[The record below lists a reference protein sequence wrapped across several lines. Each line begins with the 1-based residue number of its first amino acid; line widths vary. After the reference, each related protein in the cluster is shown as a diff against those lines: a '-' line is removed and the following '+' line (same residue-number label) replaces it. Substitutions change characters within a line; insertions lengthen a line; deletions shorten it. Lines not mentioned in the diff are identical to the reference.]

1 MSTSANNNGRPSVTW
16 ADVAD
21 YANEALLSDLQR
33 TTEVLKQAKF
43 DGCCSSNIT
52 DLEPVYQEQTRSY
65 GNSFHVLD
73 NIEQMLDDYS
83 QKRRSPEDECFANS
97 LTNQAERPTVQ
108 SLFREL
114 EHDSYNRNAG
124 GHLSQSFGNIQMNF
138 SSFSIYPSYS
148 NTDKCSFGTAN
159 FLNLLTHTETAE
171 LADRRSVSARFD
183 VRDVAKDMSKHGIN
197 TIPKGDCASCGSHSV
212 GQNVASRTLCVLS
225 MWEELGHQNFFERGG
240 KAYCENDYHNMFSPR
255 CAYCNGPIKDR
266 CVTALGKTFHAEHFI
281 CAECG
286 QQFGEEGFHEKNGQ
300 PYCKTDFF
308 RMFAPKCNGCKNPI
322 KMHFI
327 TALGT
332 HWHPE
337 CFICQECGKPFET
350 GSFYEHGNM
359 PLCEMHYHE
368 KRGSLCAT
376 CQKPI
381 NGRCVFAVGQK
392 FHPEHFCCS
401 YCRRQLN
408 KGTFKEVDRKPFC
421 HKCYQT
427 THH

>member
-1 MSTSANNNGRPSVTW
+1 MSALTENNFVGALQTTL
-16 ADVAD
+16 
-21 YANEALLSDLQR
+21 EALLSDLQR
-33 TTEVLKQAKF
+33 TTEVLKRAKF
-43 DGCCSSNIT
+43 NNRHSSNT
-52 DLEPVYQEQTRSY
+52 SDLEPVYQEQTRSY
-65 GNSFHVLD
+65 ASSFHGLD
-73 NIEQMLDDYS
+73 SIEQMLDDYS
-83 QKRRSPEDECFANS
+83 QKRKSPEGAVLLSFVINRKSGYLMYFLLEHRDECCTNS

-114 EHDSYNRNAG
+114 EYDSCKRNAG
-124 GHLSQSFGNIQMNF
+124 GHLSQSYGSVQQ
-138 SSFSIYPSYS
+138 SSPTGDPLQLDSML
-148 NTDKCSFGTAN
+148 GT
-159 FLNLLTHTETAE
+159 LQ
-171 LADRRSVSARFD
+171 
-183 VRDVAKDMSKHGIN
+183 KDMSKHGIS
-197 TIPKGDCASCGSHSV
+197 TIPKGDCASCGKPIV
-212 GQNVASRTLCVLS
+212 GQVVIALGK
-225 MWEELGHQNFFERGG
+225 MWHPEHYVCCQCGEELGHRNFFERSG
-240 KAYCENDYHNMFSPR
+240 KAYCEDDYHDMFSPR

-266 CVTALGKTFHAEHFI
+266 CVTALGKTFHAEHFV

-286 QQFGEEGFHEKNGQ
+286 RQFEEEGFHEKNGQ
-300 PYCKTDFF
+300 PYCKADFF
-308 RMFAPKCNGCKNPI
+308 RMFAPKCSGCKNPI

-381 NGRCVFAVGQK
+381 NGRCVSAVGQK

-401 YCRRQLN
+401 YCRKQLN

-427 THH
+427 THP

>member
-1 MSTSANNNGRPSVTW
+1 MSTSASNNGRHSVTW
-16 ADVAD
+16 ADVAN
-21 YANEALLSDLQR
+21 YTNEALLSDLQH
-33 TTEVLKQAKF
+33 TTEVLKRAKLN
-43 DGCCSSNIT
+43 DRCISSAS
-52 DLEPVYQEQTRSY
+52 DLEPIYQEQTRSY
-65 GNSFHVLD
+65 GSSFHGLD
-73 NIEQMLDDYS
+73 SIEQMLDDYS
-83 QKRRSPEDECFANS
+83 QKRKSPEDEWYANS
-97 LTNQAERPTVQ
+97 LTSQAERPTVQ

-114 EHDSYNRNAG
+114 EHDSCSRSVG
-124 GHLSQSFGNIQMNF
+124 GPLSQSSGIVQQN
-138 SSFSIYPSYS
+138 SFTSDPLQLDSML
-148 NTDKCSFGTAN
+148 GT
-159 FLNLLTHTETAE
+159 LQ
-171 LADRRSVSARFD
+171 
-183 VRDVAKDMSKHGIN
+183 KDMSKHGIN
-197 TIPKGDCASCGSHSV
+197 TIPKGDCASCGKAIV
-212 GQNVASRTLCVLS
+212 GQVVIALGK
-225 MWEELGHQNFFERGG
+225 MWHPGHYVCCQCGEELGHRNFFERGG
-240 KAYCENDYHNMFSPR
+240 KAYCENDYHDMFSPR

-266 CVTALGKTFHAEHFI
+266 CVTALGKTFHAEHFV

-286 QQFGEEGFHEKNGQ
+286 RQFGEEGFHEKNGQ

-337 CFICQECGKPFET
+337 CFICQECGKAFET
-350 GSFYEHGNM
+350 GSFYEHGNV

-381 NGRCVFAVGQK
+381 NGRCVSAVGQK

-401 YCRRQLN
+401 YCRKQLN

-427 THH
+427 THP

>member
-1 MSTSANNNGRPSVTW
+1 MSVLTENNFVDTLKSTL
-16 ADVAD
+16 
-21 YANEALLSDLQR
+21 EALLSDLQH
-33 TTEVLKQAKF
+33 TTEVLKRAKF
-43 DGCCSSNIT
+43 NDRCLSNAS

-65 GNSFHVLD
+65 GSSFHGLD
-73 NIEQMLDDYS
+73 SIEQMLNDYS
-83 QKRRSPEDECFANS
+83 QKRKSPEDECYANS

-114 EHDSYNRNAG
+114 EHDSRSVN
-124 GHLSQSFGNIQMNF
+124 GHLSQSSGNVQLDSML
-138 SSFSIYPSYS
+138 
-148 NTDKCSFGTAN
+148 GT
-159 FLNLLTHTETAE
+159 LQ
-171 LADRRSVSARFD
+171 
-183 VRDVAKDMSKHGIN
+183 KDMSKHGIS
-197 TIPKGDCASCGSHSV
+197 TIPKGDCASCGKPIV
-212 GQNVASRTLCVLS
+212 GQVVIALGK
-225 MWEELGHQNFFERGG
+225 MWHPEHYVCCQCGEELGHRNFFERGG
-240 KAYCENDYHNMFSPR
+240 KAYCENDYHDMFSPR

-266 CVTALGKTFHAEHFI
+266 CVTALGKTFHAEHFV

-286 QQFGEEGFHEKNGQ
+286 RQFEEEGFHEKNGQ
-300 PYCKTDFF
+300 PYCKADFF

-337 CFICQECGKPFET
+337 CFICQECGKAFET

-368 KRGSLCAT
+368 KRGSLCTT

-381 NGRCVFAVGQK
+381 NGRCVSAVGQK

-401 YCRRQLN
+401 YCRKQLN

-427 THH
+427 THP